1 MSTTKQPIAP
11 RGGSGATTC
20 GKAVV
25 AITVD
30 DTALVRGLKAA
41 EKRMQEFASRLRKV
55 NKSIRKEEKRL
66 NRLERRKAKR

>member
-1 MSTTKQPIAP
+1 MSTNKPTVTSDGRTSTA
-11 RGGSGATTC
+11 
-20 GKAVV
+20 AVV

-55 NKSIRKEEKRL
+55 NKAIRKEEKRL